1 MCTIR
6 VRIVL
11 WENLSHL
18 TRFPQG
24 TMGQGFELRTAAQA
38 SVAERFSSRVA
49 KKEKQHDPSSD
60 CAVFGD
66 PWENRTP
73 VSALRGPCLSRLTNG
88 PFVVAEVG
96 FEPTTCRV

>member
-24 TMGQGFELRTAAQA
+24 PMGQGFELRTAAQA

-60 CAVFGD
+60 CAVGESVPSYEVPTGND
-66 PWENRTP
+66 GTGIRTP
-73 VSALRGPCLSRLTNG
+73 HRCAS
-88 PFVVAEVG
+88 
-96 FEPTTCRV
+96 